1 MDHCL
6 TVAISCTL
14 PLGSSAV
21 LKQDIYGS
29 WDGDS
34 DSSKAE
40 RLATFQ
46 VFLRAIDVLIT
57 LVKKLGVKATCTY
70 AGRKKGSKLKLW

>member
-6 TVAISCTL
+6 IVAVSCTL

-34 DSSKAE
+34 DSSKVE

-46 VFLRAIDVLIT
+46 VFLIAINFLIT
-57 LVKKLGVKATCTY
+57 LLKKLGVEATCTY
-70 AGRKKGSKLKLW
+70 AGRKGQN